1 MDQQVRERF
10 EAHVDRSGEHHL
22 WTGAIN
28 PVRGTGQARVKGRL
42 MTAHRLAWELAHG
55 SLAASARVLAC
66 PDEPAC
72 VRLDHLGYEGA
83 PASPG
88 GSVLPGQVPRP
99 AGARARRGSGSMRQ
113 VEAGVWKLSVTVPS
127 GPGGRQRRVHRTVH
141 VANARQA
148 AQELASFVSEVR
160 SAPVVPTKETHNSL
174 MNDAVARFLSEHLR
188 EEKGR
193 EERTIRSYQA
203 IHDKWFA
210 PELGR
215 RLVRDVDRAAID
227 RAFGRMRRAG
237 LSRSRL
243 NQARSLYAPFF
254 KWAVSRGLIWTNPMV
269 GF

>member
-1 MDQQVRERF
+1 
-10 EAHVDRSGEHHL
+10 
-22 WTGAIN
+22 
-28 PVRGTGQARVKGRL
+28 
-42 MTAHRLAWELAHG
+42 
-55 SLAASARVLAC
+55 
-66 PDEPAC
+66 
-72 VRLDHLGYEGA
+72 
-83 PASPG
+83 
-88 GSVLPGQVPRP
+88 
-99 AGARARRGSGSMRQ
+99 MRQ

-160 SAPVVPTKETHNSL
+160 SAPVVPTKETHTSV

-210 PELGR
+210 PGLGR

-227 RAFGRMRRAG
+227 RPSAG
-237 LSRSRL
+237 C
-243 NQARSLYAPFF
+243 AKP
-254 KWAVSRGLIWTNPMV
+254 G
-269 GF
+269 